1 MPLTHSQ
8 SHTHNPQFRNSSFR
22 KRWHSAS
29 SSSGGSFGLPGIDDG
44 LGVTIEAAD
53 GADLVHLER
62 LPDLAAGAGS
72 LLQGGRGTIGSE
84 DGVSVAADVAVGVVA
99 AHVGGFLVVLAG
111 CTLMDFSRTGVE
123 GRLNF
128 SQITWSTGLVWMSLV
143 GLQRLEGRRLGWGE
157 MRRRGV

>member
-8 SHTHNPQFRNSSFR
+8 SHTHNPQFRNSSFQ

-99 AHVGGFLVVLAG
+99 AHVGGFLVVVYG
-111 CTLMDFSRTGVE
+111 CTLMDFFEDRSGGEIEFLPDHLVDRSCLDESCEASAARRPKTGV
-123 GRLNF
+123 G
-128 SQITWSTGLVWMSLV
+128 
-143 GLQRLEGRRLGWGE
+143 
-157 MRRRGV
+157 